1 VKNNRGGVDTPVCN
15 SGHTVIARVVYAVCA
30 MVESNLDEERC
41 ARIENMVE
49 TLRRESA
56 ARKVVPSKFVTV
68 VAVVAHAPELLRLKP
83 DA

>member
-1 VKNNRGGVDTPVCN
+1 VCN
-15 SGHTVIARVVYAVCA
+15 SGHLVIARVVYAVGA
-30 MVESNLDEERC
+30 MVESNLDEERS

-56 ARKVVPSKFVTV
+56 ARKIVQSKFVTI
-68 VAVVAHAPELLRLKP
+68 VAVVAHAPELVRLKS